1 MGRGEERN
9 PAYNEPGD
17 RNPWEVAMLAPLTIS
32 HAACKG
38 HAPENTLA
46 GIHAAL
52 GLGVDAIEIDVHTSR
67 DGVPVLIHDDRV
79 DRTTDGTGLVNDLT
93 LAQLKALDAGARSF
107 DGRFS
112 GERIPTLAEVL
123 DLTRGF
129 CLLVIEVKQQ
139 EIIRD
144 VAAVVRRLNAAE
156 HTMIWSFHSDV
167 VAAARAT
174 MPEAPVARLWSGLSG
189 DAASLIEETV
199 RHNAQAVSVHYAT
212 VDEALVARARLR
224 GLTVYTWTPD
234 EAADQARVAAAGVAG
249 ICTNVPDVLDA
260 TLSAAGFRRGYP
272 ATTRR

>member
-1 MGRGEERN
+1 
-9 PAYNEPGD
+9 
-17 RNPWEVAMLAPLTIS
+17 MLAPLTIS

-67 DGVPVLIHDDRV
+67 DDVPVLMHDDRV
-79 DRTTDGTGLVNDLT
+79 DRTTDGAGLVNDLT
-93 LAQLKALDAGARSF
+93 LAQLKALDAGTRSF

-123 DLTRGF
+123 DLTRGS
-129 CLLVIEVKQQ
+129 CLLVIEIKQREIMQ
-139 EIIRD
+139 E
-144 VAAVVRRLNAAE
+144 VAAVVRRLNAADQ
-156 HTMIWSFHSDV
+156 TMIWSFHGDV
-167 VAAARAT
+167 VAAARTT
-174 MPEAPVARLWSGLSG
+174 MPETPVARLWSGLSG

-199 RHNAQAVSVHYAT
+199 RHNAQAVSIHYAT
-212 VDEALVARARLR
+212 VDEALVSAARLR

-249 ICTNVPDVLDA
+249 ICTNMPDVLDE
-260 TLSAAGFRRGYP
+260 TLSAAGFRRGQP
-272 ATTRR
+272 TTTRR